1 MTMPAPGEQSPQA
14 TGDEVGVVIEA
25 VSLLDRSRQNY
36 FDACADFAQKPKPKT
51 FYLVTQ
57 SLEHYADTFDLLV
70 NVLPEEGSLDE
81 YGRALGHL
89 HTFED
94 NNRVSFLNALLGK
107 DILKPASLEFVDET
121 DGELKIAYTP
131 EQLSVLKAKAS
142 QLIKDLFRAGLE
154 KDTGDF
160 AEEVSESAPAKKIDR
175 REAVLKHA
183 LDVGKIAAGT
193 VLGIMA
199 SKMLREKY

>member
-1 MTMPAPGEQSPQA
+1 MTMPFPGEQLPEP
-14 TGDEVGVVIEA
+14 TGEDVGEAIEA
-25 VSLLDRSRQNY
+25 VSLLDRSRQDY

-51 FYLVTQ
+51 FNLITQ
-57 SLEHYADTFDLLV
+57 SLEHYTDTFDFLV
-70 NVLPEEGSLDE
+70 KVLPEEGTPRE
-81 YGRALGHL
+81 YGSALGHL

-107 DILKPASLEFVDET
+107 DILKPASIEFDEET
-121 DGELKIAYTP
+121 DGELNTTYTP
-131 EQLSVLKAKAS
+131 EQLTMMKTNTSL
-142 QLIKDLFRAGLE
+142 LIRDLFRACLV

-160 AEEVSESAPAKKIDR
+160 AEEVSESAPAKKMDR
-175 REAVLKHA
+175 REAVLRHA

-199 SKMLREKY
+199 SRALREKY